1 MDYKE
6 KLKAVF
12 EEIYFINLSD
22 LARSINMD
30 ASNMRNYSK
39 GKVLVSESKY
49 NEIIAGIKAF
59 TEKMKEVES
68 KF

>member
-6 KLKAVF
+6 KLKAIF

-59 TEKMKEVES
+59 TAKMKAAED

>member
-6 KLKAVF
+6 KLKTIF

-59 TEKMKEVES
+59 TEKMKAVES